1 MMLID
6 QQLNHS
12 VKLNP
17 KHRFTY
23 AVSGGIHDAW
33 AWCRE
38 HYGPIEV
45 TAPDF
50 QPRWNMEDIT
60 YEHRIFLF
68 RDEADAVLFA
78 LIWA

>member
-38 HYGPIEV
+38 HYGPPEQR
-45 TAPDF
+45 ADNEYQF
-50 QPRWNMEDIT
+50 RWTWMDKNSD
-60 YEHRIFLF
+60 RIFLF
-68 RDEADAVLFA
+68 RDEADASMFA